1 MEIMAT
7 TISLPYQLLGVS
19 FTLRERRIYT
29 CNAYSNTYELQ
40 SVEMFYHP
48 IVPPPPFQACI
59 DSNLLRNAPPAYSQ
73 TLHHG
78 LDHQV
83 DFSLEPD
90 SIPATAKLAY
100 TPQISCP
107 ISISSRCN

>member
-7 TISLPYQLLGVS
+7 TISLPYQL
-19 FTLRERRIYT
+19 
-29 CNAYSNTYELQ
+29 ELQ

-107 ISISSRCN
+107 ISSGTNKKTGLVMVQCN